1 MSISHP
7 DTGGE
12 KYPPS
17 EPSEETIRETR
28 SFPRPPA
35 PPPDG
40 NRNRLLPLIAFIIV
54 VVLILTTSVGL
65 LVYAQ
70 LSQHQQGQVTPTP
83 QQTTTPGVTVTAQ
96 PTTTPAATVTPTQP
110 PTATPTVPPVP
121 QQWTVVLNGYKLT
134 SLAVAPTNANVLYA
148 CAVPPGLPRTLA
160 GVQTVLRSADAGSH
174 WQDIGKNAGMSRG
187 CELTVSPTDSY
198 EIYVSTSSAAPENP
212 QVPSLVLKH
221 TTTGGDSWETIQPTV
236 HGPGLQITPAWQ
248 GTHLSFAGTRLY
260 SLQSLPIPP
269 MPTPTG
275 HQGPLP
281 TRWTRLLMSMDG
293 GKTWGI
299 LDSQFYKT
307 WQSAWLYKVNP
318 ADHGTIYELVSTPGF
333 MAGQLPVGELYR
345 SVDGGTTWQALLK
358 QISTT
363 MSTQE
368 IYQGSDNPDVLY
380 IQARCPNTQALQK
393 QTGTG
398 PLARFAGGTLQ
409 LCMSRDAGISW
420 QTVTIPSSL
429 SQTMQGGV
437 IDAQGRFYAATF
449 SSTPAEIWR
458 YDPAS
463 DIWSKV
469 TTEPAEGTLLQIT
482 PAGTNG
488 QVTLWFL
495 RTAHEQYALYRS
507 AV

>member
-1 MSISHP
+1 MSISQP
-7 DTGGE
+7 GTEGE

-17 EPSEETIRETR
+17 EPSEETIQETQPF
-28 SFPRPPA
+28 SRPPG
-35 PPPDG
+35 PPPG
-40 NRNRLLPLIAFIIV
+40 RNRNRLLPLIAFIIV
-54 VVLILTTSVGL
+54 VLLILATSIGL

-70 LSQHQQGQVTPTP
+70 LAQHQQGQVTPTP
-83 QQTTTPGVTVTAQ
+83 QPTTTPGVTQTTA
-96 PTTTPAATVTPTQP
+96 PTQP
-110 PTATPTVPPVP
+110 PTATPTAPPLP
-121 QQWTVVLNGYKLT
+121 LQWTAVLNGYKLT

-148 CAVPPGLPRTLA
+148 CAVPPGLPQTLA
-160 GVQTVLRSADAGSH
+160 GVQTVLRSADAGNH

-275 HQGPLP
+275 HQGSLP
-281 TRWTRLLMSMDG
+281 TRWTRLLMSTDG

-299 LDSQFYKT
+299 LDSQFYQT
-307 WQSAWLYKVNP
+307 WQSPWLYRVNP
-318 ADHGTIYELVSTPGF
+318 AAPGTIYELVSPPGF
-333 MAGQLPVGELYR
+333 MAGQLPVGELYK

-358 QISTT
+358 QIPTT

-368 IYQGSDNPDVLY
+368 IYQGSDNPDVLF
-380 IQARCPNTQALQK
+380 IQARCPSAQAVQ
-393 QTGTG
+393 QQPGTG
-398 PLARFAGGTLQ
+398 PLARSAGATLE
-409 LCMSRDAGISW
+409 LCMSRDAGANW
-420 QTVTIPSSL
+420 QAVTLPSSL
-429 SQTMQGGV
+429 SRTMYGGL
-437 IDAQGRFYAATF
+437 IDAQGRFYASTF
-449 SSTPAEIWR
+449 SSTPAEVWR

-463 DIWSKV
+463 DTWSRL
-469 TTEPAEGTLLQIT
+469 TTEPAGGIVMLVS
-482 PAGTNG
+482 PAGANG
-488 QVTLWFL
+488 RMALWFL
-495 RTAHEQYALYRS
+495 RTAQGQYTLYRS
-507 AV
+507 VI